1 MKLGRHSVVAGG
13 NDLNA
18 TIGNFSSIG
27 EDCYTH
33 HGDNHGVIGNPLLV
47 STFSFGAWHPQ
58 WPGDGCAKGDIR
70 IDHDVWIGRNVKIL
84 TGVVIYSGAI
94 VAAHS
99 VVTKDVPPYAVVAGN
114 PARIK
119 KFRFPPE
126 MIQQLLDIAWWNWSD
141 KKIKERLVLMK
152 DINEFIKRF
161 GKGAA

>member
-13 NDLNA
+13 NELNA

-33 HGDNHGVIGNPLLV
+33 HADNHGVIGSPLLV
-47 STFSFGAWHPQ
+47 STFSFGNWLGS
-58 WPGDGCAKGDIR
+58 WPGDGCAKGEIR

-84 TGVVIYSGAI
+84 TGVHIYSGAI

-114 PARIK
+114 PSRIK
-119 KFRFPPE
+119 KFRFAPE
-126 MIQQLLDIAWWNWSD
+126 TIQRLLEIAWWDWPD
-141 KKIKERLVLMK
+141 KLIKERLTVMQ
-152 DINEFIKRF
+152 DVNEFVRRF
-161 GKGAA
+161 GKESA